1 MMSPPIPSSRR
12 SRWLPLVVAVLTACA
27 IARFAAAA
35 YSGLGISEGD
45 YYQTFPGPYV
55 RTLNPTL
62 WNSPDLASSR
72 SFHQN
77 VYLYGPAQYLTL
89 YPVAFLDSYREVALW
104 LLVVYGLL
112 SVATIGI
119 LWRTMTV
126 GERRLP
132 YGLPI
137 AFSVAWLFSPLVQC
151 YVQREFEVAVFFFV
165 SLGAYLLVT
174 RRELAGGV
182 PFGYITWFKLL
193 PIAFLPYFAV
203 RRSLKAVCGFLI
215 GSAIVLGLGQ
225 LAFGLDRFLVFNSR
239 TVSPD
244 GDVAHVIGA
253 QLQPLAGRRPTF
265 VFDPRISPGH
275 IGTGFC
281 SKWDELNETMASV
294 KWALCGLNLRHSWLP
309 SRELF
314 YAIAGAILLLSAWGF
329 LRRSAAHATALEKKW
344 QTIWELSLVLM
355 ASTVLVR
362 AHYYYLIVLVFPLTA
377 LLFRYAL
384 YTAHRVKMT
393 ILLFS
398 YVVLS
403 GFIIPTSA
411 LSALAHQNVWRA
423 YMLHD
428 VYLYGELTLFGLVLW
443 EYCRKAGQSRGP
455 ATVS

>member
-1 MMSPPIPSSRR
+1 MIEPARVPARGFQWQRMT
-12 SRWLPLVVAVLTACA
+12 VALLTACA

-35 YSGLGISEGD
+35 HSGLGFSEGD

-89 YPVAFLDSYREVALW
+89 YPTAFLDSYREVARW

-112 SVATIGI
+112 SVATVGI

-151 YVQREFEVAVFFFV
+151 YVQREFEVAGFFFV

-182 PFGYITWFKLL
+182 PLGYITWFKLL
-193 PIAFLPYFAV
+193 PVAFLPYFAV
-203 RRSLKAVCGFLI
+203 RRSFKAVCGFLI

-225 LAFGLDRFLVFNSR
+225 LAFGLDRFLLFNGR
-239 TVSPD
+239 TVSPN

-253 QLQPLAGRRPTF
+253 QLEPLAGARPTF
-265 VFDPRISPGH
+265 VFNPRISPGY

-294 KWALCGLNLRHSWLP
+294 KWALCGLNLRFRWLP

-314 YAIAGAILLLSAWGF
+314 YAIVAVILLLSVWGF
-329 LRRSAAHATALEKKW
+329 VRRSAMPSSPVEEKW
-344 QTIWELSLVLM
+344 RTIWELSLVIV

-362 AHYYYLIVLVFPLTA
+362 AHYYYLIVLVLPLTA
-377 LLFRYAL
+377 LIFRYAL
-384 YTAHRVKMT
+384 YGASRFALTVLT
-393 ILLFS
+393 LT

-403 GFIIPTSA
+403 GFVIPTSI
-411 LSALAHQNVWRA
+411 LSTLFHRNMWRA
-423 YMLHD
+423 YVFSQ
-428 VYLYGELTLFGLVLW
+428 VYLYGELALCGLLLW
-443 EYCRKAGQSRGP
+443 EYWRVPTQSIRR
-455 ATVS
+455 